1 MVKRGS
7 TKTSTLGSDIGWIL
21 ADMCARAADPW
32 GYGFCGGCGVCVC
45 VCVHVC
51 VCVCGC
57 VRVFVCVRVCLAVC
71 VGVCVCVGV

>member
-45 VCVHVC
+45 VRACVRVCVGVC
-51 VCVCGC
+51 VCL
-57 VRVFVCVRVCLAVC
+57 CVRVCLAVC
-71 VGVCVCVGV
+71 VCVCVGV